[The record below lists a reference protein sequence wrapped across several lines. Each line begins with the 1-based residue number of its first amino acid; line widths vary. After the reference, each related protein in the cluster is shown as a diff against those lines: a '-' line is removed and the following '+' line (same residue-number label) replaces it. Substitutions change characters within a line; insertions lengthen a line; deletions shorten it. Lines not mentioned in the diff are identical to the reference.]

1 MGSWSIDYRETFINW
16 LTNKKPKALK
26 MYDGRAWLMNVNG
39 NVSYSDDEHPDK
51 VEISF
56 DFVET
61 GDLNSSDDMK
71 NAGLI

>member
-1 MGSWSIDYRETFINW
+1 
-16 LTNKKPKALK
+16 
-26 MYDGRAWLMNVNG
+26 MYDGRAWLMNVHG
-39 NVSYSDDEHPDK
+39 NVSYSDDDHPDK

-61 GDLNSSDDMK
+61 GDLNNGDNMK